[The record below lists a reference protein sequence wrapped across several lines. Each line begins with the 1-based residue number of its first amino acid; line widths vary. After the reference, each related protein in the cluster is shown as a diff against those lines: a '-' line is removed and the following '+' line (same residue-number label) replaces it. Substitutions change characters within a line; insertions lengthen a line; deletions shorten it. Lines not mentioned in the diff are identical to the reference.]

1 VILDDVRRE
10 GLRSGKESDKEGTGE
25 QSEEG

>member
-10 GLRSGKESDKEGTGE
+10 GLRGRKESDKEGTGE